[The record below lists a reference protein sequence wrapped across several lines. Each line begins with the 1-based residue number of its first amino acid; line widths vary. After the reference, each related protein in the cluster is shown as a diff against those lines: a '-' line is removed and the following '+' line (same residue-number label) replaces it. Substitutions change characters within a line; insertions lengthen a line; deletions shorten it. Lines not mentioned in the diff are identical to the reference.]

1 MKNNIRVKTK
11 VKIGFYSL
19 LLALFTLNT
28 NAQEKQHWASE
39 NIDFSGYIKYLNTS
53 TFKDLNAILNDNLIH
68 NRLNF
73 KVYLNQKIT
82 STIEIRNRVFWGT
95 SVQTIPDYS
104 SLIDS
109 NNRDIDLSFFLIKEP
124 ALLAHSNID
133 RFYIDYHSDKWQI
146 TLGRQRINWG
156 KNLVWNPNDLFNAY
170 NFFDFDYEERPGTD
184 ALRVQYFTS
193 GNSSF
198 ETAVNYTKNWKDN
211 TLAFRYNFHKYD
223 YDFQVLVAKYVEDYA
238 LGVGW
243 EGAIQNI
250 GFKGELSY
258 LTPKDNSKKTK
269 DAFVGS
275 ISFDYYF
282 KNGISLNLA
291 TLYNSIG
298 IKKVDSFDVSQFN
311 SITLSAKQL
320 MPNRWSYFAQ
330 ISKTLTPA
338 ITTSFSTIYAYELE
352 GVFMMPQFTY
362 NISQNW
368 DVDITGQI
376 FYGKENSQF
385 SNLSHSIFVRFRLSF

>member
-1 MKNNIRVKTK
+1 MKNDIVKTK
-11 VKIGFYSL
+11 IKIGFYSI
-19 LLALFTLNT
+19 LLALFTLKAS
-28 NAQEKQHWASE
+28 AQEKKHWATE
-39 NIDFSGYIKYLNTS
+39 NIDFFGYIKYLNTS
-53 TFKDLNAILNDNLIH
+53 TFKDLNTISNDNLIH

-73 KVYLNQKIT
+73 KVYHSQKIT
-82 STIEIRNRVFWGT
+82 SAIEIRNRVFWGS
-95 SVQTIPDYS
+95 SVQSIPDYS
-104 SLIDS
+104 SIIDGV
-109 NNRDIDLSFFLIKEP
+109 NKDIDLSFFLVKKP

-133 RFYIDYHSDKWQI
+133 RLYVDYHSDKWQV

-170 NFFDFDYEERPGTD
+170 NFFDFDNEERPGTD

-198 ETAVNYTKNWKDN
+198 ETAINYTKNWKNN
-211 TLAFRYNFHKYD
+211 TLAFKYNFHKYN
-223 YDFQVLVAKYVEDYA
+223 YDFQVLVAKYLDDYG

-243 EGAIQNI
+243 EGAIHNV

-258 LTPKDNSKKTK
+258 FAARNKADETEN
-269 DAFVGS
+269 AFVGS

-298 IKKVDSFDVSQFN
+298 IKKADSFGVSQFN

-338 ITTSFSTIYAYELE
+338 VTTSFSTIYAYELE

-376 FYGKENSQF
+376 FYGKENNEF
-385 SNLSHSIFVRFRLSF
+385 SNLANSIFLRFRYSF

>member
-1 MKNNIRVKTK
+1 MKTNL
-11 VKIGFYSL
+11 KIGLYSI
-19 LLALFTLNT
+19 LLAFIALNT
-28 NAQEKQHWASE
+28 HAQEKQHWASE
-39 NIDFSGYIKYLNTS
+39 HIDFSGYIKYLNTS
-53 TFKDLNAILNDNLIH
+53 TFKDLNTISNDNLIH

-82 STIEIRNRVFWGT
+82 AAIEIRNRVFWGT
-95 SVQTIPDYS
+95 SVQNIPNYDA
-104 SLIDS
+104 LIASD
-109 NNRDIDLSFFLIKEP
+109 NKDVDLSFFLINQP

-133 RFYIDYHSDKWQI
+133 RLYIDYHSNNWQI

-184 ALRVQYFTS
+184 AVRVQYFTS

-198 ETAVNYTKNWKDN
+198 EAAVNYTKNWDDN
-211 TLAFRYNFHKYD
+211 IFAFKYNFHKYE
-223 YDFQVLVAKYVEDYA
+223 YDFQVLAAKYLNDYA
-238 LGVGW
+238 FGVGW
-243 EGAIQNI
+243 EGAIYNL
-250 GFKGELSY
+250 GFKGELTY
-258 LTPKDNSKKTK
+258 FTPRKHNEGIK

-282 KNGISLNLA
+282 KNGISLNVS

-298 IKKVDSFDVSQFN
+298 IRKTDSFNVSQFN
-311 SITLSAKQL
+311 SLTLNAKQL
-320 MPNRWSYFAQ
+320 MPNRWSFFAQ
-330 ISKTLTPA
+330 LSKNLTPA

-352 GVFMMPQFTY
+352 GIFMMPQFGY

-368 DVDITGQI
+368 DTDITGQV
-376 FYGKENSQF
+376 FYGKKNSQF
-385 SNLSHSIFVRFRLSF
+385 SDLADSIFLRFRYSF